1 MKNSWH
7 CGPKIVAAPGGRN
20 QRHRIFSSPKRTL
33 LLDHIFNHRATSTF
47 GWYFFRA
54 TNSMLTATGFVTE
67 AYLMLDLPNHWTSYD
82 QWLPQGKW
90 SWLAFARQFVRII
103 KNDVVHLAIDDTL
116 TLGASSSVRGQ
127 CWVSLA
133 RDKAPLVRPRWSRL
147 IPRASNRGQLI
158 AAKTLFRD

>member
-1 MKNSWH
+1 MRPKNRCRSWNRF
-7 CGPKIVAAPGGRN
+7 GFLTAVPGAARRRKLQHSTSGGRN
-20 QRHRIFSSPKRTL
+20 QRQRIFSSPKRTL

-67 AYLMLDLPNHWTSYD
+67 AYLMLSRE
-82 QWLPQGKW
+82 KW

-133 RDKAPLVRPRWSRL
+133 MDQAPLARPR
-147 IPRASNRGQLI
+147 
-158 AAKTLFRD
+158 

>member
-1 MKNSWH
+1 
-7 CGPKIVAAPGGRN
+7 
-20 QRHRIFSSPKRTL
+20 
-33 LLDHIFNHRATSTF
+33 
-47 GWYFFRA
+47 
-54 TNSMLTATGFVTE
+54 MLTATDFVTE

-133 RDKAPLVRPRWSRL
+133 RDKAPLARPR
-147 IPRASNRGQLI
+147 
-158 AAKTLFRD
+158 